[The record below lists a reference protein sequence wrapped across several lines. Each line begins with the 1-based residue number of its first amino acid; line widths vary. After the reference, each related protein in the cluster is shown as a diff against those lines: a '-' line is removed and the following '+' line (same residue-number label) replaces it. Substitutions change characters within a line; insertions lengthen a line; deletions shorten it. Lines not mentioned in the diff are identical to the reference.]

1 MGVPQQAFQDYFFSS
16 MFSHPVP
23 RCFNQHSYDV
33 TSQIHISILILSSE
47 YPSISYVIWMS
58 QTFNLNR
65 HMIHKSPCL
74 HPATLKSSNSY
85 SSKDYSQT
93 LHMGNFFSVLSYSSI
108 LFQQHKYASTFNFCR
123 LQSEFIIFVSERCP
137 ISIPISG

>member
-47 YPSISYVIWMS
+47 YQSISYVIWMS

-85 SSKDYSQT
+85 SSKYYSQT
-93 LHMGNFFSVLSYSSI
+93 LHMGDFFSVLYYSGSLTLPNYSSSI
-108 LFQQHKYASTFNFCR
+108 NMPAPLISADYSQNSLF
-123 LQSEFIIFVSERCP
+123 L
-137 ISIPISG
+137 